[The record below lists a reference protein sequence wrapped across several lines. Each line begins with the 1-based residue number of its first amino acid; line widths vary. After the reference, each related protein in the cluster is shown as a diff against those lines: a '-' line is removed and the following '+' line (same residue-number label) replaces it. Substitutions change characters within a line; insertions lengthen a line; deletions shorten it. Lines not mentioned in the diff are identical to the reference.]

1 MPDDWGG
8 SAPDGDG
15 TSGVTIGV
23 DEAGKGAVLGSMFV
37 AAVAYPD
44 GLDLDVADSKA
55 VAPDRR
61 EALAE
66 RIREA
71 CDVAVVE
78 VSCDA
83 IDEALDGEFTMN
95 DVVLA
100 RHAEAIRRLDTESD
114 VSVAADASDVD
125 AGRFE
130 RRLAG
135 RVDRDVTAQH
145 DAEASFDAV
154 AAASI
159 VAKVERDDHIATHGC
174 GSGYPSDPE
183 TKQYIEET
191 IRDTGTPPPIARW
204 SWSTTRDAVERLAQS
219 ELGDFG
225 DE

>member
-1 MPDDWGG
+1 MRDVAD
-8 SAPDGDG
+8 AE
-15 TSGVTIGV
+15 TEVTVGV

-44 GLDLDVADSKA
+44 ELELAVGDSKEL
-55 VAPDRR
+55 APDHR
-61 EALAE
+61 EELAA

-78 VSCDA
+78 VTADA
-83 IDEALDGEFTMN
+83 IDDVLDDDVTMN
-95 DVVLA
+95 DLVLA
-100 RHAEAIRRLDTESD
+100 RHAEAVRRLDAGIE

-125 AGRFE
+125 AERFE
-130 RRLAG
+130 RRLAS
-135 RVDRDVTAQH
+135 RVEPDVTAEH
-145 DAEASFDAV
+145 GAEDAFDAV